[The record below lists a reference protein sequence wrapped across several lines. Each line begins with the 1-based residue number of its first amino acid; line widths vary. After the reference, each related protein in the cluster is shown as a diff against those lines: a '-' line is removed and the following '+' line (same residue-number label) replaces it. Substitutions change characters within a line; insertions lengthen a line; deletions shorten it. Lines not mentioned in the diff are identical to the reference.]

1 MIEFEHLFDAQIEV
15 SAKPYEVGATAK
27 GQRRVIAI
35 EGGTFEGPQIKGRIL
50 PGGADYQIIRS
61 DGIAELDARYTIE
74 TDDGALIYVTNQGY
88 RHGPADIIQRIT
100 EGEDVDPS
108 LYYFRTAF
116 RFETGAEK
124 YDWLNRII
132 AVGSGHRH
140 PDSVTMNVY
149 EVK

>member
-1 MIEFEHLFDAQIEV
+1 MIELEPLYE
-15 SAKPYEVGATAK
+15 AKVTAATPKDVGMTPD
-27 GQRRVIAI
+27 GHRRVIDVT
-35 EGGTFEGPQIKGRIL
+35 GGTFEGPRMKGRIL
-50 PGGADYQIIRS
+50 PGGADFQIVRT
-61 DGIAELDARYTIE
+61 DGSAFLDARYTFE